1 MSVLERRDEYG
12 ATPLLLAAYGGQT
25 GVVLL
30 LISAGADKCAAD
42 STGRTAAHLA
52 ASNGQLAAL
61 RYVLGPAGARANVR
75 DRYGAPSHRP
85 WRHFC
90 TTLYNLCRDSLRK

>member
-1 MSVLERRDEYG
+1 MHGPLSLHPFW
-12 ATPLLLAAYGGQT
+12 ATLTHFSRQLAARGLPLDLGDY
-25 GVVLL
+25 
-30 LISAGADKCAAD
+30 D
-42 STGRTAAHLA
+42 GRTAAHLA